1 MPVALRVLSAA
12 QPHIAPLAATTDSA
26 AKAVIDEALRA
37 AAGVDGDRCLDAF
50 EAEAVGAA
58 FAQVKPSG
66 GALTLG
72 EAQQMRTA
80 LDIRLGALKDARPK
94 TTDVVFT
101 STGNATTVFRAKILG
116 AIDDTIAKAA
126 GRPVDINLMMFA
138 FTDDV
143 LGDALIARCRANPNV
158 TVRLLTDWS
167 GLADAGGR
175 EGPRLAKLAA
185 REPLP
190 NLQVKF
196 KKDMP
201 YTWDA
206 AKAEPSYNHGATT
219 GLNHHKGFVTL
230 IDGRPE
236 KMTLGSFNWS
246 EQAMSQN
253 LENLM
258 ILDRGDVDNR
268 AVMASYQKEVEGFW
282 NDPNSALSYRDA
294 LIAREDAYEKLHR
307 DNGAAY
313 TRKNVTEPAVNIPAH
328 TSVDN
333 TAFVDVN
340 SYGAKDAAKLEA
352 LIGKTTATKVWTEL
366 ANNGRFDSMA
376 ELEERVPSVA
386 TLSAAK
392 KSALTA
398 AIEFGDGGL
407 SVNIATAAELDRAG
421 FSATQAAK
429 LVAYRTKYG
438 ALESLDEVVKAS
450 GITPSRLEKISISL
464 SDDEARGYYSAKPL
478 GATAPTTGWSADNRA
493 PVHVPRRP
501 ELQAADPNAP
511 VNRAQLEQ
519 MDANLAAGVVDMLR
533 RAPTGATFSFAMYG
547 ISPNSPEF
555 AEIDA
560 AARRGVKVRAVLYK
574 AYNQPAIDALK
585 ALKAAGHD
593 VDLRVISSR
602 VMHEKLGVV
611 GDDSFNGSAN
621 MSLSSITKH
630 SEDRFVFRNMPEL
643 ADQFRAEIDRLW
655 AMGRVP

>member
-1 MPVALRVLSAA
+1 MPVALRVLTAA
-12 QPHIAPLAATTDSA
+12 QPHIAPLAATTDAA
-26 AKAVIDEALRA
+26 AKAVIDEALHA

-58 FAQVKPSG
+58 FAQVKPQG

-72 EAQQMRTA
+72 EAQQVRSA
-80 LDIRLGALKDARPK
+80 LDVRLAALKDARPK

-116 AIDDTIAKAA
+116 AIDDTISKAN
-126 GRPVDINLMMFA
+126 GKPVDVNLMMFA

-167 GLADAGGR
+167 GLADSGGR
-175 EGPRLAKLAA
+175 EGPRLARLAA

-206 AKAEPSYNHGATT
+206 ARAGPSYNHGATT

-230 IDGRPE
+230 VDGRPE

-258 ILDRGDVDNR
+258 ILDRGDADNR
-268 AVMASYQKEVEGFW
+268 AVMSSYQKEVESFW

-313 TRKNVTEPAVNIPAH
+313 TRKNISEPAVVLPAH
-328 TSVDN
+328 NAVDN
-333 TAFVDVN
+333 TAFVDIN
-340 SYGAKDAAKLEA
+340 SFSAKDAARLEQ
-352 LIGKTTATKVWTEL
+352 LIGKTAATKIWTEL
-366 ANNGRFDSMA
+366 SNNGRFDSLA
-376 ELEERVPSVA
+376 ELQERVPSLA
-386 TLSAAK
+386 TLSSTK
-392 KSALTA
+392 KTALTA

-407 SVNIATAAELDRAG
+407 SVNTATAAELDRAG
-421 FSATQAAK
+421 FSAAQASK
-429 LVAYRTKYG
+429 LVAYRTKHG

-450 GITPSRLEKISISL
+450 GIAKSRLEKISISL
-464 SDDEARGYYSAKPL
+464 SDDEARGYYSARPL

-493 PVHVPRRP
+493 PVNVPRRP
-501 ELQAADPNAP
+501 ELQTIDANAP
-511 VNRAQLEQ
+511 LNRAQLEQ
-519 MDANLAAGVVDMLR
+519 MDANLAAGVIDMLR
-533 RAPTGATFSFAMYG
+533 RAPAGATFSMAMYG
-547 ISPNSPEF
+547 LSPNSPEF

-560 AARRGVKVRAVLYK
+560 AAKRGVKVRAVLYK

-602 VMHEKLGVV
+602 VMHEKIGVV

-621 MSLSSITKH
+621 MSMSSITKH
-630 SEDRFVFRNMPEL
+630 SEDRFVFRNMPDL

>member
-1 MPVALRVLSAA
+1 MPVALRILSAA
-12 QPHIAPLAATTDSA
+12 QPHVAPLAATTDVA
-26 AKAVIDEALRA
+26 AKAVLDEALRA
-37 AAGVDGDRCLDAF
+37 AASVDGDRCLDGF
-50 EAEAVGAA
+50 EAEVVGAA
-58 FAQVKPSG
+58 FAQVKPTG
-66 GALTLG
+66 GALTLA
-72 EAQQMRTA
+72 EAQQVRSA
-80 LDIRLGALKDARPK
+80 LDVRLGALRDARPK

-116 AIDDTIAKAA
+116 AIDQTIAKAA
-126 GRPVDINLMMFA
+126 GKPVDINLLMFA

-143 LGDALIARCRANPNV
+143 LADALAARCRSNANV
-158 TVRLLTDWS
+158 TVRVLTDWS
-167 GLADAGGR
+167 GLADSGDR
-175 EGPRLAKLAA
+175 QGPKLARLAA

-206 AKAEPSYNHGATT
+206 PRAAPEYNHGLTE

-268 AVMASYQKEVEGFW
+268 AVMSSYQKEVEGFW
-282 NDPNSALSYRDA
+282 NDPASALSYRDA

-307 DNGAAY
+307 DHGVAY
-313 TRKNVTEPAVNIPAH
+313 TRKAVTEPAVTLPAH
-328 TSVDN
+328 NSVDN

-340 SYGAKDAAKLEA
+340 SFGAKDAAKLES
-352 LIGKTTATKVWTEL
+352 LIGKTTATKIWTEL
-366 ANNGRFDSMA
+366 SSNGRFDSLA

-386 TLSAAK
+386 TLSATK
-392 KSALTA
+392 KSALA
-398 AIEFGDGGL
+398 KAIEFGDGGL
-407 SVNIATAAELDRAG
+407 SVNTATASELDRAG
-421 FSATQAAK
+421 FSATQATK

-450 GITPSRLEKISISL
+450 GVTTSRLEKISISL
-464 SDDEARGYYSAKPL
+464 SDDEARGYYSAKQP
-478 GATAPTTGWSADNRA
+478 GSAAATTGWSADNRA
-493 PVHVPRRP
+493 PVNVPRRP
-501 ELQAADPNAP
+501 ELQTADANAP
-511 VNRAQLEQ
+511 LNRAQLES

-533 RAPTGATFSFAMYG
+533 RAPAGATFSMAMYG
-547 ISPNSPEF
+547 ISPTSPEF
-555 AEIDA
+555 VEIDA

-593 VDLRVISSR
+593 VEMRIISSR
-602 VMHEKLGVV
+602 VMHEKIGVV

-630 SEDRFVFRNMPEL
+630 TEDRFVFRNMPEL

-655 AMGRVP
+655 AIGKAP

>member
-1 MPVALRVLSAA
+1 MPVALRVLAA
-12 QPHIAPLAATTDSA
+12 AHPHIAPLAATTDVA

-37 AAGVDGDRCLDAF
+37 AASVDGDRCLDAF

-66 GALTLG
+66 GALTLA
-72 EAQQMRTA
+72 EAQQVRSA
-80 LDIRLGALKDARPK
+80 LDVRLAALKDARPK

-116 AIDDTIAKAA
+116 AIDDTIAKAN
-126 GRPVDINLMMFA
+126 GKPVDINLMMFA

-185 REPLP
+185 REPLA

-206 AKAEPSYNHGATT
+206 AKAEPSYSHGATT

-258 ILDRGDVDNR
+258 ILDRGDADNR
-268 AVMASYQKEVEGFW
+268 GVMTSYQKEVEGFW

-313 TRKNVTEPAVNIPAH
+313 TRKNVSEPAVTIAAH
-328 TSVDN
+328 NAVDN

-340 SYGAKDAAKLEA
+340 SFGAKDAAKLESI
-352 LIGKTTATKVWTEL
+352 IGKSTATKVWTEL
-366 ANNGRFDSMA
+366 QNNGRFDSLA
-376 ELEERVPSVA
+376 ELEERVPSIA
-386 TLSAAK
+386 TLSASK
-392 KSALTA
+392 KTALTA

-407 SVNIATAAELDRAG
+407 SVNTATAAELDRAG
-421 FSATQAAK
+421 FSATQASK
-429 LVAYRTKYG
+429 LVAYRAKYG
-438 ALESLDEVVKAS
+438 ALESLDEVVNAS
-450 GITPSRLEKISISL
+450 GMTKSRLEKISISL

-478 GATAPTTGWSADNRA
+478 GSTTPTTGWSADNRA
-493 PVHVPRRP
+493 PVNVPRRP
-501 ELQAADPNAP
+501 ELQAADANAP

-533 RAPTGATFSFAMYG
+533 RAPAGSTFSFAMYG

-560 AARRGVKVRAVLYK
+560 AARRGVKVRGVLYK

-593 VDLRVISSR
+593 VDLRVVSSR
-602 VMHEKLGVV
+602 VMHEKIGVV

-655 AMGRVP
+655 AIGKVP